1 MHKKKLFTRVV
12 SGAVV
17 VAVTGG
23 SALLVNGV
31 AGAAPPP
38 GTVGSLTITPAEGD
52 DNARMSA
59 QTSGPCPSNAKLADL
74 IIEGPVGPDGTTAPD
89 TATFPSSNPY
99 PVTSVDSIQFST
111 TTPFVQQFNKTIKD
125 AATERGKAIQ
135 VGEYHLTTRCWDE
148 FTIEVL
154 GTFTGGLTFDTPTHY
169 TVIPTTSP
177 TPTPTPVVTPSPTPV
192 VTPSPTPVVTPS
204 PTPGA
209 QATTT
214 RLSATPIPLPFI
226 GGILILQAQVA
237 PANATGT
244 VQFKDG
250 TTVIGSAPAFFGNA
264 GPTVVILPRGS
275 HSITATFVPNNPAA
289 FQPSTSAPPVT
300 VTF

>member
-1 MHKKKLFTRVV
+1 MHKKNLLTRVV

-17 VAVTGG
+17 VAAG

-38 GTVGSLTITPAEGD
+38 GTLGSLTITPVEGD

-74 IIEGPVGPDGTTAPD
+74 IIEGPVGADGTAPD
-89 TATFPSSNPY
+89 SATFPSSNPY
-99 PVTSVDSIQFST
+99 PVTSVDSVQFST
-111 TTPFVQQFNKTIKD
+111 TTPFSQQFNKTIKD
-125 AATERGKAIQ
+125 AATDRGKTIQ
-135 VGEYHLTTRCWDE
+135 IGEYHLATRCWDE

-169 TVIPTTSP
+169 TVIPATPP
-177 TPTPTPVVTPSPTPV
+177 TPSPSPVVTPSPSPV
-192 VTPSPTPVVTPS
+192 VTPS
-204 PTPGA
+204 PGA

-226 GGILILQAQVA
+226 GGILILQAQVT

-250 TTVIGSAPAFFGNA
+250 TTVIGSVPAFFGTA

-275 HSITATFVPNNPAA
+275 HSITATFVPNNPTA
-289 FQPSTSAPPVT
+289 FRPSTSASPVT